1 MRIRLS
7 KVFRFRRK
15 VNRKYKDVLFRF
27 IFRDKKDLL
36 SLYNAINGTDYKNPE
51 ELEINTLENV
61 IYMKMKNDLSFL
73 VGASMNLYEHQSTW
87 NPNMP
92 LRGLFYFAELYERYI
107 NGQGY
112 RLTGSTRIPLPF
124 PNYIV
129 FYNGL
134 EWEAER
140 TELALSEA
148 FEEQR
153 EGLRPALECRA
164 TILNINSGHNRE
176 LMEKCRRLHEYAE
189 FIQRIRDNLQK
200 GMALEKAVEK
210 SIEYCLAHG
219 ILADILRKCQM
230 EVQNML
236 LEEYDEKAEREYLRK
251 ESLEEGIKRGIE
263 QGIKQGIEQGIERG
277 IRQGVI
283 QGRQQGIALG
293 SFEVLA
299 KFVKAGIITIDQAK
313 EHAGERKEEF
323 ILWYQKRENDKI

>member
-263 QGIKQGIEQGIERG
+263 QGIKQGIEQGIEQG

-299 KFVKAGIITIDQAK
+299 KFVKDGIITIDQAK

>member
-1 MRIRLS
+1 LRIRLS

>member
-1 MRIRLS
+1 
-7 KVFRFRRK
+7 
-15 VNRKYKDVLFRF
+15 
-27 IFRDKKDLL
+27 
-36 SLYNAINGTDYKNPE
+36 
-51 ELEINTLENV
+51 
-61 IYMKMKNDLSFL
+61 
-73 VGASMNLYEHQSTW
+73 
-87 NPNMP
+87 
-92 LRGLFYFAELYERYI
+92 
-107 NGQGY
+107 
-112 RLTGSTRIPLPF
+112 
-124 PNYIV
+124 
-129 FYNGL
+129 
-134 EWEAER
+134 
-140 TELALSEA
+140 
-148 FEEQR
+148 
-153 EGLRPALECRA
+153 
-164 TILNINSGHNRE
+164 
-176 LMEKCRRLHEYAE
+176 
-189 FIQRIRDNLQK
+189 
-200 GMALEKAVEK
+200 MALEKAVEK

-263 QGIKQGIEQGIERG
+263 QGIKQGIEQGIEQG

>member
-1 MRIRLS
+1 
-7 KVFRFRRK
+7 
-15 VNRKYKDVLFRF
+15 
-27 IFRDKKDLL
+27 
-36 SLYNAINGTDYKNPE
+36 
-51 ELEINTLENV
+51 
-61 IYMKMKNDLSFL
+61 
-73 VGASMNLYEHQSTW
+73 
-87 NPNMP
+87 MP

-140 TELALSEA
+140 IELALSEA

-263 QGIKQGIEQGIERG
+263 QGIKQGIEQGIEQG